1 MILFHLE
8 KIYRNNKFEKKKKKK
23 FTLTNV
29 VDY

>member
-8 KIYRNNKFEKKKKKK
+8 KIYRNNKFEKKKKK